1 MMTREDKLYSMKG
14 DMLIKEADKLG
25 VKVACNK
32 NRTQLK
38 ESKQNVIDRILAFEA
53 SQIKEVEEDVTV
65 EHKLVPMLGI
75 EKLEE
80 LKKEYSHEE
89 DVIVDKVVETVVDN
103 ESELTDEEYAKIGL
117 EIAEQAKEK
126 ARKHKNNKVDNSDK
140 LYELELLLNNLDSKY
155 YESVKCYKIKAE
167 GKTIAEVYPQKKGIR
182 VYVHKDYDISNV
194 CVIKD
199 NYKYY
204 LPVAVNFD
212 YDNIA
217 KVIEF
222 LNRK

>member
-1 MMTREDKLYSMKG
+1 MRIYVSRRDENVTAKLDEAYSNEHTVMLEYLTGDKKG
-14 DMLIKEADKLG
+14 KTTSITHSTLKRWWKAVE
-25 VKVACNK
+25 VKD
-32 NRTQLK
+32 T
-38 ESKQNVIDRILAFEA
+38 
-53 SQIKEVEEDVTV
+53 VEEIDETDTNL
-65 EHKLVPMLGI
+65 ELLVSSDS
-75 EKLEE
+75 
-80 LKKEYSHEE
+80 KEQA
-89 DVIVDKVVETVVDN
+89 ETLV
-103 ESELTDEEYAKIGL
+103 EEYAKIGL

-155 YESVKCYKIKAE
+155 YESVRCYKIKAE

-212 YDNIA
+212 YDNIS
-217 KVIEF
+217 KVMEF